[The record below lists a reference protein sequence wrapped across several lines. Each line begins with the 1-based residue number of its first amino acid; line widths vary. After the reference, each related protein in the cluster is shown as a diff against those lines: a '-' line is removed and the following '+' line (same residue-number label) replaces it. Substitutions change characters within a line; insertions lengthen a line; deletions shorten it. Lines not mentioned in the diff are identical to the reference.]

1 MVPMVG
7 GGAVASS
14 DLWNNKGRAGFLII
28 TESVI
33 SARETPTR
41 KEAVNVEKKKW
52 EEWKCVCW
60 FKPDVTERSTTWHQR
75 LHECSFVSDF
85 TFTTRQPRNWTFVQR
100 EAFDLS
106 LGTSRTLWTLMVHS
120 GFVHGGL
127 CGLRLVCACVFTS
140 DNMWLTSYD

>member
-41 KEAVNVEKKKW
+41 KEAVNVEKKK
-52 EEWKCVCW
+52 
-60 FKPDVTERSTTWHQR
+60 
-75 LHECSFVSDF
+75 
-85 TFTTRQPRNWTFVQR
+85 
-100 EAFDLS
+100 
-106 LGTSRTLWTLMVHS
+106 
-120 GFVHGGL
+120 
-127 CGLRLVCACVFTS
+127 
-140 DNMWLTSYD
+140 